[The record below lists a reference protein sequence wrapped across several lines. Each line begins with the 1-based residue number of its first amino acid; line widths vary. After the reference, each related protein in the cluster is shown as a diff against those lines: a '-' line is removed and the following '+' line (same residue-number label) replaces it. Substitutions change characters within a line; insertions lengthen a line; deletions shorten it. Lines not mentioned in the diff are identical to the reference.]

1 MLKICNSKGEMKTY
15 FVDSRTDPNGN
26 PMKCPFTQIYEDYIK
41 KTGKQLMEDGG
52 KNSEKGK
59 FTLINEN
66 EE

>member
-1 MLKICNSKGEMKTY
+1 MKTY

-26 PMKCPFTQIYEDYIK
+26 PMKCPFTQIYEDFIK

-59 FTLINEN
+59 FTLINE
-66 EE
+66 E